1 MSTPT
6 QRISTLLKYIPAKD
20 IPYATKF
27 FNERDFESLRDL
39 VKSDIHILKK
49 KKDESLEEQIDFLR
63 ELKSE
68 VDAYLL
74 MIGLEEEGED
84 ETDFWGGES

>member
-6 QRISTLLKYIPAKD
+6 QRISSLLKYIPAKD

-39 VKSDIHILKK
+39 VKSDIHTLKK